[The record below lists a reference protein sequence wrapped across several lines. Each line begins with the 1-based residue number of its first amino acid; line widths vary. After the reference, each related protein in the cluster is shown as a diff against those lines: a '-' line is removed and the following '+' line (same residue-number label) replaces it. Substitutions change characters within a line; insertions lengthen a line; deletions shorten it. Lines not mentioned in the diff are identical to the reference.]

1 MTFRVNR
8 LLAVPFPALR
18 RLIGLCS
25 LAAALSLSLA
35 PPAAAQKDTLTIGIQ
50 ENVASLDPAKS
61 YEAMGQGLLH
71 QAYDTLITFAGDNFA
86 EPIPKLAESWD
97 ISADGLTWT
106 FHLRPGVTFASGNPV
121 NADAVIFSLSRVGK
135 INAGPAY
142 ILTQL
147 GINDKTLTK
156 VDDATVRMQLNKPY
170 APGMVFAC
178 LAQWIG
184 MILDRDLVLAHEQ
197 NGDLGSAWLEEHFAG
212 SGRFVLTAQKRGAF
226 YAFEANERYWGSK
239 PAFQTLQ
246 VKIVQEPAEQAMLLT
261 QGELDVAWNLPPDQ
275 ARALGDKA
283 DMRVLQ
289 SLTFFI
295 KTLGMNLSYPP
306 FQKPEVREA
315 LRYAVDYDGMID
327 MILQG
332 GAEKIQTCI
341 VKGLPGYNPATPFAF
356 DPAKAKQLLAAG
368 GYPDGFEVELKTF
381 NYSPWIDMA
390 MKVKTDLAQIG
401 VNVTISPVK
410 DSTEIWDAIS
420 NRKVQMYLWEW
431 MHDYPD
437 PDGSVRWFAYSDDTS
452 ENAAFKNLEWMMTYA
467 DNATAQ
473 LIDQAML
480 ERDMEKR
487 LSLYHQITE
496 NVLHAGPHIFL
507 CTPIQYYGV
516 RAEVA
521 DFLQQT
527 AFAMYDFPT
536 IK

>member
-1 MTFRVNR
+1 MIFRVNR

-18 RLIGLCS
+18 RLIGLCG
-25 LAAALSLSLA
+25 LAAALSLSVA
-35 PPAAAQKDTLTIGIQ
+35 PPAAAQKDTIAIGIQ

-61 YEAMGQGLLH
+61 WEVMGYGLLN
-71 QAYDTLITFAGDNFA
+71 QAYDTLITFSGDNFT

-121 NADAVIFSLSRVGK
+121 NADAVIFSFSRVGK

-147 GINDKTLTK
+147 GISEETLTK
-156 VDDATVRMQLNKPY
+156 LDDLTVRMRLNKPY

-178 LAQWIG
+178 LSQPIA
-184 MILDRDLVLAHEQ
+184 MILDQQVVLAHEQ

-226 YAFEANERYWGSK
+226 YTFEANERYWGTP
-239 PAFQTLQ
+239 PAFQKLD

-275 ARALGDKA
+275 ARALGDNA
-283 DMRVLQ
+283 DMRVFQ
-289 SLTFFI
+289 STTFQI
-295 KTLGMNLSYPP
+295 NTIGMNVAYPP

-315 LRYAVDYDGMID
+315 LRYAVDYDGIID

-341 VKGLPGYNPATPFAF
+341 VKGLPGYNPAMPFTF
-356 DPAKAKQLLAAG
+356 DLDKAKQLLAAG

-381 NYSPWIDMA
+381 NYSPWIDIA
-390 MKVKTDLAQIG
+390 MKVKADLEQIG
-401 VNVTISPVK
+401 VRMKISQL
-410 DSTEIWDAIS
+410 DAGQMWNAIMS
-420 NRKVQMYLWEW
+420 RDIQMYLEYWV
-431 MHDYPD
+431 HDYPD
-437 PDGSVRWFAYSDDTS
+437 PDGSARLLVYADDVS
-452 ENAAFKNLEWMMTYA
+452 ENAAVKTLMWMLTYA

-473 LIDQAML
+473 LIDQAVV
-480 ERDMEKR
+480 EHDMEKR
-487 LSLYHQITE
+487 LSLYHQVTE
-496 NVLHAGPHIFL
+496 NILHAGPYIFL

-527 AFAMYDFPT
+527 AFVMYDFPT
-536 IK
+536 VK

>member
-1 MTFRVNR
+1 MNFRVNR

-18 RLIGLCS
+18 RLIGLCG
-25 LAAALSLSLA
+25 LAAALSLSVA
-35 PPAAAQKDTLTIGIQ
+35 PPAAAQKDTLVIGIQ

-61 YEAMGQGLLH
+61 WEVMGYGLLN
-71 QAYDTLITFAGDNFA
+71 QAYETLITFSGDNFT

-121 NADAVIFSLSRVGK
+121 NADAVIFSFSRVGK

-147 GINDKTLTK
+147 GITEETLTK
-156 VDDATVRMQLNKPY
+156 LDDLTVRMQLNKPY
-170 APGMVFAC
+170 ALGMVFAC
-178 LAQWIG
+178 LSQPIA
-184 MILDRDLVLAHEQ
+184 MILDQQVVLAREQ

-226 YAFEANERYWGSK
+226 YAFEANERYWGGK
-239 PAFQTLQ
+239 PAFQKLD

-261 QGELDVAWNLPPDQ
+261 QGELDVAWNLPPEQ

-283 DMRVLQ
+283 DMRVFQ
-289 SLTFFI
+289 STTFQI
-295 KTLGMNLSYPP
+295 NTIGMNVAYPP

-315 LRYAVDYDGMID
+315 LRYAVDYDGIIE

-356 DPAKAKQLLAAG
+356 DPAKAKQLLADAG
-368 GYPDGFEVELKTF
+368 YSDGFEVELKTF
-381 NYSPWIDMA
+381 NYSPWIDIA
-390 MKVKTDLAQIG
+390 MKIKADFARIG
-401 VNVTISPVK
+401 VQVK
-410 DSTEIWDAIS
+410 IVQLDTGQMWDAIIS
-420 NRKVQMYLWEW
+420 RDTQMYLEYWV
-431 MHDYPD
+431 HDYPD
-437 PDGSVRWFAYSDDTS
+437 PDGSARLLVYADDVS
-452 ENAAFKNLEWMMTYA
+452 ENAAVKTLMWMLTYA

-473 LIDQAML
+473 LIDQAVV
-480 ERDMEKR
+480 EHDMEKR
-487 LSLYHQITE
+487 LNLYHQVTE
-496 NVLHAGPHIFL
+496 NMLHTGPYIFL

-527 AFAMYDFPT
+527 AFVMYDFPT
-536 IK
+536 VK

>member
-1 MTFRVNR
+1 MNFRVNR

-18 RLIGLCS
+18 RLIGLCG
-25 LAAALSLSLA
+25 LAAALSLSVA
-35 PPAAAQKDTLTIGIQ
+35 PPAAAQKDTLVIGIQ

-61 YEAMGQGLLH
+61 WEVMGYGLLN
-71 QAYDTLITFAGDNFA
+71 QAYETLITFSGDNFT

-121 NADAVIFSLSRVGK
+121 NADAVIFSFSRVGK

-147 GINDKTLTK
+147 GITEETLTK
-156 VDDATVRMQLNKPY
+156 LDDLTVRMQLNKPY

-178 LAQWIG
+178 LSQPIA
-184 MILDRDLVLAHEQ
+184 MILDQQVVLAREQ

-212 SGRFVLTAQKRGAF
+212 SGRFVLTAQKRGEF
-226 YAFEANERYWGSK
+226 YTFEANQRYWGTP
-239 PAFQTLQ
+239 PAFQKLD
-246 VKIVQEPAEQAMLLT
+246 VNIVQEPAEQAMLLT

-275 ARALGDKA
+275 AAALGGKPE
-283 DMRVLQ
+283 MRVLQ

-295 KTLGMNLSYPP
+295 KTLGMNLAYPP

-401 VNVTISPVK
+401 VNVMISPVK

-420 NRKVQMYLWEW
+420 NRQVQMYLWEW

-437 PDGSVRWFAYSDDTS
+437 PDGSARLLVYADDVS
-452 ENAAFKNLEWMMTYA
+452 ENAAVKTLMWMLTYA
-467 DNATAQ
+467 DNAAAQ
-473 LIDQAML
+473 LIDQAVV
-480 ERDMEKR
+480 EHDMEKR
-487 LSLYHQITE
+487 LSLYHQVTE
-496 NVLHAGPHIFL
+496 NMLHTGPYIFL

-527 AFAMYDFPT
+527 AFVMYDFPT
-536 IK
+536 VK